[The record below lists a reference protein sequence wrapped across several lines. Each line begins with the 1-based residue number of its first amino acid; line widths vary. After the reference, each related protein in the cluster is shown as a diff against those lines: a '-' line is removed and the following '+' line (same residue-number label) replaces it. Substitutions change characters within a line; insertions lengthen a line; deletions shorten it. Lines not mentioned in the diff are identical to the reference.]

1 MNILRTSLASR
12 RSFFGLV
19 GASIAS
25 CIRANDA
32 VIPPSIRQRID
43 THLAKAEKACQ
54 DSASKVIA
62 RVDLFFRRCSQSV
75 PAFINAATGWYSY
88 GYCIADL
95 TPFTSHTRLR
105 NYLDRRFRNHFFSEQ
120 SLAVFLNQQVKN
132 FQADIEEAENI
143 LLRDI
148 AADIESLVPA
158 QAGTTS
164 ESVLRSMYRK
174 VLAQAEADVKI
185 NHLTTTIVA
194 IDSVVL
200 SQIIILI
207 MSRVAASLA
216 TRTGSKG
223 IGAVGVVGGPL
234 GIACTMLLEY
244 LLTWAWDWWTNPRGK
259 MAGKLIEQFNGIR
272 SMIIDGVDGQ
282 RGLKAELESLLAARK
297 AVRGRIVI
305 EAVQET
311 LSRAKR

>member
-1 MNILRTSLASR
+1 
-12 RSFFGLV
+12 
-19 GASIAS
+19 
-25 CIRANDA
+25 
-32 VIPPSIRQRID
+32 
-43 THLAKAEKACQ
+43 
-54 DSASKVIA
+54 
-62 RVDLFFRRCSQSV
+62 
-75 PAFINAATGWYSY
+75 
-88 GYCIADL
+88 
-95 TPFTSHTRLR
+95 
-105 NYLDRRFRNHFFSEQ
+105 
-120 SLAVFLNQQVKN
+120 
-132 FQADIEEAENI
+132 
-143 LLRDI
+143 
-148 AADIESLVPA
+148 
-158 QAGTTS
+158 
-164 ESVLRSMYRK
+164 
-174 VLAQAEADVKI
+174 
-185 NHLTTTIVA
+185 
-194 IDSVVL
+194 
-200 SQIIILI
+200 